1 MARRLTDPEEYEITC
16 EVLTVRGFPRR
27 RSRGWVESRDGL
39 VTGVQG
45 IVPKPRRQTVFMM
58 PSAAQPELPAHL
70 SAGYESGMLN
80 RARLLEAI
88 AFQSEVA
95 GAGAGANATIRVVT
109 ERAQYL
115 TDAEGAVFEL
125 ADGDEMISRAV
136 TGAAEHSLGALL
148 KATARMSRLAIS
160 NGEVQTCADSE
171 VDVRVDRKAC
181 RRDDVRSI
189 LCVPVSH
196 RCETVGVLT
205 VFSSCADAFDET
217 DVAVLR
223 LLGGTIAAA
232 MTQAQLIEQLGAI
245 ARAGALTGLP
255 DRRAFEEEAGR
266 QLAFA
271 RRQGHSL
278 CFGLLDFDHVN
289 RTDEL
294 HGRTPGNRLPHETA
308 ARWRGVL
315 RTEDLLGRWRDEQ
328 LAILLPNCTTKN
340 AVQFCW
346 RLREEA
352 PGEAFSAGLVAYHG
366 TETLQELVARA
377 GACLGRAKAKG
388 RDRTV
393 AEGLVDLD

>member
-1 MARRLTDPEEYEITC
+1 
-16 EVLTVRGFPRR
+16 
-27 RSRGWVESRDGL
+27 
-39 VTGVQG
+39 
-45 IVPKPRRQTVFMM
+45 MM
-58 PSAAQPELPAHL
+58 PSTAQPEPPARL
-70 SAGYESGMLN
+70 SAGYEPGIN

-109 ERAQYL
+109 ERAQLL
-115 TDAEGAVFEL
+115 TDADGAVFEL
-125 ADGDEMISRAV
+125 VDGDELISGAV
-136 TGAAEHSLGALL
+136 TGVAELSLRALL

-160 NGEVQTCADSE
+160 SGEAQTCSDSE
-171 VDVRVDRKAC
+171 VDVRVDRMAC
-181 RRDDVRSI
+181 RRDNVRSI

-196 RCETVGVLT
+196 RSENVGALT
-205 VFSSCADAFDET
+205 VFSSCAYAFDET
-217 DVAVLR
+217 DVGVLR

-232 MTQAQLIEQLGAI
+232 MTQAQLIERLGTI
-245 ARAGALTGLP
+245 ARARALTGLP

-271 RRQGHSL
+271 RRQGHTL

-294 HGRTPGNRLPHETA
+294 HGRVSGDRLSEETA

-328 LAILLPNCTTKN
+328 LAILLPNCTTKD

-377 GACLGRAKAKG
+377 DACLGRAKAKG

-393 AEGLVDLD
+393 AEGLVELD